1 MLCGQGDATCAV
13 LIDFGLARR
22 SDVQAEDDGDGEV
35 PPTSK
40 VSPGAS
46 PGTLPLPYPYPYP
59 TPNQVSPG
67 ASPGASPARPLR
79 RVCTPAYSAIGSP
92 AFMAPE
98 QVSHP
103 DPNPDPNPNPSGA
116 GAGEPP

>member
-59 TPNQVSPG
+59 TPTPNQVTI
-67 ASPGASPARPLR
+67 AFRE
-79 RVCTPAYSAIGSP
+79 YSDYLDPYRDPIGGRLHALQSLLLLVI
-92 AFMAPE
+92 FL
-98 QVSHP
+98 V
-103 DPNPDPNPNPSGA
+103 GVI
-116 GAGEPP
+116 EPYP